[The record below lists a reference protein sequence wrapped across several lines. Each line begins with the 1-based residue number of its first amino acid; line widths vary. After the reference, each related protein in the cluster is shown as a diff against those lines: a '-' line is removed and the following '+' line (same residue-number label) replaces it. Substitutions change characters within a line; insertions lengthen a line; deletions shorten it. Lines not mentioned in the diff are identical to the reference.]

1 MADASNY
8 TLDCDYEA
16 VMELADTLRLF
27 ATSEDAAG
35 AKIMPGRKK
44 LLEQAEALRN
54 NGTLGE
60 IPLSKPYPEQIEDL
74 ARRIDEGR
82 NKLCALADAMRDAA
96 QAGIDL
102 ENRLR
107 KDAETVVEEAGIRTW

>member
-1 MADASNY
+1 
-8 TLDCDYEA
+8 
-16 VMELADTLRLF
+16 
-27 ATSEDAAG
+27 
-35 AKIMPGRKK
+35 MPGRKQ

-60 IPLSKPYPEQIEDL
+60 IPLNKPYPEQIEDFVKRL
-74 ARRIDEGR
+74 DEGR
-82 NKLCALADAMRDAA
+82 AKLLELADAMREAG

-107 KDAETVVEEAGIRTW
+107 KDAEAVVEEGGIRT